1 MNIAVVPK
9 TSKLIPRVE
18 TRYTVVVQYGKKPR
32 QYIKCETM
40 AATRETIVAY
50 RKKKGVTYIQYN
62 IPDED
67 HIEAYDVRDPRRY
80 V

>member
-1 MNIAVVPK
+1 MGKSPGN
-9 TSKLIPRVE
+9 TSNV
-18 TRYTVVVQYGKKPR
+18 KPWR
-32 QYIKCETM
+32 PL
-40 AATRETIVAY
+40 ETIVAY